1 LVSAKYTAISGT
13 VIIEIIIKMDFEKA
27 VIAAVEQFGSGIVG
41 EDRLT
46 NILSDMNAYV
56 EHPACKRI
64 LREVINSGVSMNIR
78 TQPST
83 DLAKVYISQVV
94 LDMSKSHGFQIDL
107 IEYVLY
113 SILNA
118 IKPEEERIQQNLGL
132 QYEYIGSE
140 DEFGFC
146 DVRKNGKWGFLS
158 SDRKEVVPTIY
169 DSVGSFHEGLAD
181 VSKDGKFGFVDTTG
195 KVVIKLTFDN
205 VYGFR
210 FGIAKVVILGQYGLI
225 NKGGRMILPA
235 EYDDIAHV
243 SGGMIAICKNNLW
256 GFADITGRVVIPP
269 QYKEIIK
276 HFSKGYA
283 AVSDGCNKIVINNQG
298 ELIQYI

>member
-1 LVSAKYTAISGT
+1 
-13 VIIEIIIKMDFEKA
+13 MDLEKA
-27 VIAAVEQFGSGIVG
+27 IIDAVEQFGPDIVG
-41 EDRLT
+41 EVKLV
-46 NILSDMNAYV
+46 NILSDFNAYV

-64 LREVINSGVSMNIR
+64 LREVISSGISMKIQ
-78 TQPST
+78 TLSST

-94 LDMSKSHGFQIDL
+94 HDMSKSHGFQEDL

-118 IKPEEERIQQNLGL
+118 TKPEEERIQQNVGL

-158 SDRKEVVPTIY
+158 SDLKEVVPAIY

-181 VSKDGKFGFVDTTG
+181 VSIDGKFGFVDTTG
-195 KVVIKLTFDN
+195 KVVIKPTFDN
-205 VYGFR
+205 VYGF
-210 FGIAKVVILGQYGLI
+210 FSGIAKVVNQGRYGLI
-225 NKGGRMILPA
+225 NKKGRMILPS
-235 EYDDIAHV
+235 EYDGIAHV
-243 SGGMIAICKNNLW
+243 SDNMIAICKNGLW
-256 GFADITGRVVIPP
+256 GFADLTGKVVIPP

-283 AVSDGCNKIVINNQG
+283 AVSDGCNKIVINKQG
-298 ELIQYI
+298 EIIQYL

>member
-1 LVSAKYTAISGT
+1 
-13 VIIEIIIKMDFEKA
+13 MNFEKA
-27 VIAAVEQFGSGIVG
+27 IIAAVEQFGRDIVG
-41 EDRLT
+41 EVRLA

-64 LREVINSGVSMNIR
+64 LREVISSGVSMKIH

-94 LDMSKSHGFQIDL
+94 HDMSKSHGFQEDL

-118 IKPEEERIQQNLGL
+118 TKPEEERIQQNIGL

-146 DVRKNGKWGFLS
+146 DVRKNGKWGFIS
-158 SDRKEVVPTIY
+158 SERKEVVPAIY

-195 KVVIKLTFDN
+195 KVVIQLTFDN

-210 FGIAKVVILGQYGLI
+210 SGIAKVVTLGRYGLI
-225 NKGGRMILPA
+225 NKKGRMILPA
-235 EYDDIAHV
+235 EYDSIAHV
-243 SGGMIAICKNNLW
+243 SGDLVAICKNGLW
-256 GFADITGRVVIPP
+256 GFADLTGNVVIRP

-298 ELIQYI
+298 DIIQYL

>member
-1 LVSAKYTAISGT
+1 
-13 VIIEIIIKMDFEKA
+13 MDFEKA
-27 VIAAVEQFGSGIVG
+27 IIDAVKQFGWDIVD
-41 EDRLT
+41 EVRLA

-64 LREVINSGVSMNIR
+64 LREVISSGVSMKIH

-83 DLAKVYISQVV
+83 DLAKVYINQVV
-94 LDMSKSHGFQIDL
+94 HDMSRSHGFQEDL

-118 IKPEEERIQQNLGL
+118 TKPEEERIQQNIGL

-146 DVRKNGKWGFLS
+146 DVRKNGKWGFIS
-158 SDRKEVVPTIY
+158 SERKEVVPAIY

-195 KVVIKLTFDN
+195 KVVIQLTFDN

-210 FGIAKVVILGQYGLI
+210 SGVAKVVSIGRYGLI
-225 NKGGRMILPA
+225 NKTGKMILPA
-235 EYDDIAHV
+235 EYDSIAHV
-243 SGGMIAICKNNLW
+243 SGEMIAICKNGLW
-256 GFADITGRVVIPP
+256 GFANLTGKVAIYP

-298 ELIQYI
+298 DIIQYL

>member
-1 LVSAKYTAISGT
+1 
-13 VIIEIIIKMDFEKA
+13 MDFEKA
-27 VIAAVEQFGSGIVG
+27 IIDAVKQFGWDIVG
-41 EDRLT
+41 EVRLA

-56 EHPACKRI
+56 EQPACKRI
-64 LREVINSGVSMNIR
+64 LREVISSGVSMKIH

-83 DLAKVYISQVV
+83 DLAKVYINQVV
-94 LDMSKSHGFQIDL
+94 HDMSRSHGFQEDL

-118 IKPEEERIQQNLGL
+118 TKPEEERIQQNIGL

-146 DVRKNGKWGFLS
+146 DVRKNGKWGFIS
-158 SDRKEVVPTIY
+158 SERKEVVPAIY

-195 KVVIKLTFDN
+195 KVVIQLTFDN

-210 FGIAKVVILGQYGLI
+210 SGVAKVVSIGRYGLI
-225 NKGGRMILPA
+225 NKTGKMILPA
-235 EYDDIAHV
+235 EYDSIAHV
-243 SGGMIAICKNNLW
+243 SGEMIAICKNGLW
-256 GFADITGRVVIPP
+256 GFANLTGKVAIYP

-276 HFSKGYA
+276 PFSKGYA

-298 ELIQYI
+298 DIIQYL

>member
-1 LVSAKYTAISGT
+1 
-13 VIIEIIIKMDFEKA
+13 MDFEKA
-27 VIAAVEQFGSGIVG
+27 IIAAFEQFGPDIVG
-41 EDRLT
+41 ELRLA

-64 LREVINSGVSMNIR
+64 LREVISSGVSMKIH

-94 LDMSKSHGFQIDL
+94 HDMSKSHGFQEEL

-118 IKPEEERIQQNLGL
+118 TRPEEERIQQNVGL

-140 DEFGFC
+140 DEYGFC
-146 DVRKNGKWGFLS
+146 DVRRNGKWGFLS
-158 SDRKEVVPTIY
+158 SDRKEVVPAIY

-195 KVVIKLTFDN
+195 KVVIKLAFDN
-205 VYGFR
+205 VHCFCS
-210 FGIAKVVILGQYGLI
+210 GIAKVVNQGRYGLI
-225 NKGGRMILPA
+225 NKKGRMILPA
-235 EYDDIAHV
+235 EYDSIAHV
-243 SGGMIAICKNNLW
+243 SGEMIAICKNGLW
-256 GFADITGRVVIPP
+256 GFADLTGKVVIHP
-269 QYKEIIK
+269 QYKEIVK

-283 AVSDGCNKIVINNQG
+283 AVSDGRKKIVINNQG
-298 ELIQYI
+298 KLIQYL

>member
-1 LVSAKYTAISGT
+1 
-13 VIIEIIIKMDFEKA
+13 MDFEKA
-27 VIAAVEQFGSGIVG
+27 IIDAVKQFGWDIVG
-41 EDRLT
+41 EVRLA

-56 EHPACKRI
+56 EQPACKRI
-64 LREVINSGVSMNIR
+64 LREVISSGVSMKIH

-83 DLAKVYISQVV
+83 DLAKVYINQVV
-94 LDMSKSHGFQIDL
+94 HDMSRSHGFQEDL

-118 IKPEEERIQQNLGL
+118 TKPEEERIQQNIGL

-146 DVRKNGKWGFLS
+146 DVRKNGKWGFIS
-158 SDRKEVVPTIY
+158 SERKEVVPAIY

-195 KVVIKLTFDN
+195 KVVIQLTFDN

-210 FGIAKVVILGQYGLI
+210 SGVAKVVSIGRYGLI
-225 NKGGRMILPA
+225 NKTGKMILPA
-235 EYDDIAHV
+235 EYDSIAHV
-243 SGGMIAICKNNLW
+243 SGEMIAICKNGLW
-256 GFADITGRVVIPP
+256 GFANLTGKVAIYP

-298 ELIQYI
+298 DIIQYI

>member
-1 LVSAKYTAISGT
+1 
-13 VIIEIIIKMDFEKA
+13 MDFEKA
-27 VIAAVEQFGSGIVG
+27 IIDAVKQFGWDIVG
-41 EDRLT
+41 EVRLA

-56 EHPACKRI
+56 EQPACKRI
-64 LREVINSGVSMNIR
+64 LREVISSGVSMKIH

-83 DLAKVYISQVV
+83 DLAKVYINQVV
-94 LDMSKSHGFQIDL
+94 HDMSRSHGFQEDL

-118 IKPEEERIQQNLGL
+118 TKPEEERIQQNIGL

-146 DVRKNGKWGFLS
+146 DVRKNGKWGFIS
-158 SDRKEVVPTIY
+158 SERKEVVPAIY

-195 KVVIKLTFDN
+195 KVVIQLTFDN

-210 FGIAKVVILGQYGLI
+210 SGVAKVVSIGRYGLI
-225 NKGGRMILPA
+225 NKTGKMILPA
-235 EYDDIAHV
+235 EYDSIAHV
-243 SGGMIAICKNNLW
+243 SGEMIAICKNGLW
-256 GFADITGRVVIPP
+256 GFANLTGKVAIYP

-298 ELIQYI
+298 DIIQYL

>member
-1 LVSAKYTAISGT
+1 
-13 VIIEIIIKMDFEKA
+13 MDLEKA
-27 VIAAVEQFGSGIVG
+27 IIAAVEQFGPDIVG
-41 EDRLT
+41 EVRLA
-46 NILSDMNAYV
+46 NILSDLNAYV

-64 LREVINSGVSMNIR
+64 LREVISSGVSMKIQ

-94 LDMSKSHGFQIDL
+94 HDMSKSQGFQEDL

-118 IKPEEERIQQNLGL
+118 TKPEEERIQQNFGL

-158 SDRKEVVPTIY
+158 SDRKEVVPAIY

-181 VSKDGKFGFVDTTG
+181 VSIDGKFGFVDTTG
-195 KVVIKLTFDN
+195 NVVIKLKFDN
-205 VYGFR
+205 VYGFHS
-210 FGIAKVVILGQYGLI
+210 GIAKVVNQGRYGLI
-225 NKGGRMILPA
+225 NKKGKMILPS
-235 EYDDIAHV
+235 EYDCIAHV
-243 SGGMIAICKNNLW
+243 SDNMIAICKNGLW
-256 GFADITGRVVIPP
+256 GFADLTGKVVITP
-269 QYKEIIK
+269 QYKEIVK

-283 AVSDGCNKIVINNQG
+283 AVSDGYNKIVINNEG
-298 ELIQYI
+298 EIIQYL

>member
-1 LVSAKYTAISGT
+1 
-13 VIIEIIIKMDFEKA
+13 MDFEKA
-27 VIAAVEQFGSGIVG
+27 IIDAVKQFGWDIVG
-41 EDRLT
+41 EVRLA

-64 LREVINSGVSMNIR
+64 LREVISSGVSMKIH

-83 DLAKVYISQVV
+83 DLAKVYINQVV
-94 LDMSKSHGFQIDL
+94 HDMSRSHGFQEDL

-118 IKPEEERIQQNLGL
+118 TKPEEERIQQNIGL

-146 DVRKNGKWGFLS
+146 DVRKNGKWGFIS
-158 SDRKEVVPTIY
+158 SERKEVVPAIY

-195 KVVIKLTFDN
+195 KVVIQLTFDN

-210 FGIAKVVILGQYGLI
+210 SGIAKVVTLGRYGLI
-225 NKGGRMILPA
+225 NKKGRIILPA
-235 EYDDIAHV
+235 EYDSIAHV
-243 SGGMIAICKNNLW
+243 SGDMVAICKNGLW
-256 GFADITGRVVIPP
+256 GFADLTGNVVIRP

-298 ELIQYI
+298 DIIQYL

>member
-1 LVSAKYTAISGT
+1 
-13 VIIEIIIKMDFEKA
+13 MDFEKA
-27 VIAAVEQFGSGIVG
+27 IIDAVKQFGWDIVG
-41 EDRLT
+41 EVRLA

-56 EHPACKRI
+56 EQPACKRI
-64 LREVINSGVSMNIR
+64 LREVISSGVSMKIH

-83 DLAKVYISQVV
+83 DLAKVYINQVV
-94 LDMSKSHGFQIDL
+94 HDMSRSHGFQEDL

-118 IKPEEERIQQNLGL
+118 TKPEEERIQQNIGL

-146 DVRKNGKWGFLS
+146 DVRKNGKWGFIS
-158 SDRKEVVPTIY
+158 SERKEVVPAIY

-195 KVVIKLTFDN
+195 KVVIQLTFDN

-210 FGIAKVVILGQYGLI
+210 SGVAKVVSIGRYGLI
-225 NKGGRMILPA
+225 NKTGKMILPA
-235 EYDDIAHV
+235 EYDSIAHV
-243 SGGMIAICKNNLW
+243 SGEMIAICKNGLWVFANL
-256 GFADITGRVVIPP
+256 TGKVAISP

-298 ELIQYI
+298 DIIQYL

>member
-1 LVSAKYTAISGT
+1 
-13 VIIEIIIKMDFEKA
+13 MDFENA
-27 VIAAVEQFGSGIVG
+27 IIVAVEQFGPDVVG
-41 EDRLT
+41 ELRLA

-56 EHPACKRI
+56 KHPACKRI
-64 LREVINSGVSMNIR
+64 LREVISSGVSKKIL
-78 TQPST
+78 TQPSA

-94 LDMSKSHGFQIDL
+94 QNMSKSHGFQEDL

-118 IKPEEERIQQNLGL
+118 TKPENERVQQNVCL

-158 SDRKEVVPTIY
+158 SDRKEVVPAIY

-181 VSKDGKFGFVDTTG
+181 VSIDGKFGFVDTAG
-195 KVVIKLTFDN
+195 KVVIKPIFDN
-205 VYGFR
+205 VYGFYA
-210 FGIAKVVILGQYGLI
+210 GIAKVVNHGRYGLI
-225 NKGGRMILPA
+225 NKTGKMILPS
-235 EYDDIAHV
+235 EYDSIAHV
-243 SGGMIAICKNNLW
+243 SDNMIAICKNGLW
-256 GFADITGRVVIPP
+256 GFADLSGKVVISPK
-269 QYKEIIK
+269 YKEIVK

-298 ELIQYI
+298 EIIQYL

>member
-1 LVSAKYTAISGT
+1 
-13 VIIEIIIKMDFEKA
+13 MDFEEA
-27 VIAAVEQFGSGIVG
+27 IIVAVEIFGPDIVG
-41 EDRLT
+41 EVRLA

-56 EHPACKRI
+56 DHPACKRI
-64 LREVINSGVSMNIR
+64 LREVIISGVSMKMR

-83 DLAKVYISQVV
+83 DLVKVYISQVIHE
-94 LDMSKSHGFQIDL
+94 MSRSHGFQEDL

-118 IKPEEERIQQNLGL
+118 TKPKQERIQQNVGI

-146 DVRKNGKWGFLS
+146 DVRKNGKWGFIS
-158 SDRKEVVPTIY
+158 SDRKEVVPPIY
-169 DSVGSFHEGLAD
+169 DSVGSFHEGLAE
-181 VSKDGKFGFVDTTG
+181 VCKDGKFGFVDTTG
-195 KVVIKLTFDN
+195 KVVIKLIFDN

-210 FGIAKVVILGQYGLI
+210 SGIAKIVNLGHFGLI
-225 NKGGRMILPA
+225 NKTGKMILPA
-235 EYDDIAHV
+235 EYDSIGHV
-243 SGGMIAICKNNLW
+243 SGGMVAICKKGLW
-256 GFADITGRVVIPP
+256 GFANLTGKVVVPP

-298 ELIQYI
+298 EIIQYL

>member
-1 LVSAKYTAISGT
+1 
-13 VIIEIIIKMDFEKA
+13 MDFEKA
-27 VIAAVEQFGSGIVG
+27 IIDAVKQFGWDIVD
-41 EDRLT
+41 EVRLA

-56 EHPACKRI
+56 EQPACKRI
-64 LREVINSGVSMNIR
+64 LREVISSGVSMKIH

-83 DLAKVYISQVV
+83 DLAKVYINQVV
-94 LDMSKSHGFQIDL
+94 HDMSRSHGFQEDL

-118 IKPEEERIQQNLGL
+118 TKPEEERIQQNIGL

-146 DVRKNGKWGFLS
+146 DVRKNGKWGFIS
-158 SDRKEVVPTIY
+158 SERKEVVPAIY

-195 KVVIKLTFDN
+195 KVVIQLTFDN

-210 FGIAKVVILGQYGLI
+210 SGVAKVVSIGRYGLI
-225 NKGGRMILPA
+225 NKTGKMILPA
-235 EYDDIAHV
+235 EYDSIAHV
-243 SGGMIAICKNNLW
+243 SGEMIAICKNGLW
-256 GFADITGRVVIPP
+256 GFANLTGKVAIYP

-298 ELIQYI
+298 DIIQYL